1 MAAVTGES
9 LSLRGPSTTML
20 TPVVE
25 RMAQRTKAIVKNIDH
40 VLARWAALDDRD
52 SDGNPGEGYFTSSV
66 VNKLI

>member
-1 MAAVTGES
+1 
-9 LSLRGPSTTML
+9 ML